1 MYAFDDT
8 VTPLALCKE
17 KSFDCTK
24 ITAWLQGM
32 SIIYLT
38 LYKTAEMKWPSLSGP
53 KRRELYLDQREE
65 KSSGLNTMVK
75 LI

>member
-8 VTPLALCKE
+8 VTPLALYKE

-24 ITAWLQGM
+24 ITAWRQGM

-38 LYKTAEMKWPSLSGP
+38 LYKTAEMKWPSLPGP
-53 KRRELYLDQREE
+53 KRRELYLDRREK

-75 LI
+75 HI

>member
-38 LYKTAEMKWPSLSGP
+38 LYKTAETLSGP